1 MTDRENPDREAN
13 RFSARAARY
22 ARVGANMSGVAA
34 RYAGARFLGMDLDRG
49 QSAIELAAALGGLK
63 GPIMKVAQLISTIP
77 DALPPEYAAE
87 LAKLQSQAP
96 PMGWGFVK
104 RRMMAELGPD
114 WQRKFASFEHHP
126 AAAASLGQVHR
137 ARAHAGVELACKLQY
152 PDMQSA
158 VEADLQQLQW
168 IFAIHRRMDPAIDT
182 TEIAME
188 IGARIREEL
197 DYRRELKHAKLYGAM
212 LGGIDLIRVPRPWP
226 ELSTGRLLTLDWLEG
241 RRLLEHKSDAL
252 ASRNRL
258 ATAMFTAWWFPFSRY
273 GVIHGDPHL
282 GNYTVFQEGA
292 AGGSAPGGINL
303 LDYGCI
309 RIFPPRFVGGVV
321 DLYNGLLRGDDA
333 LVVHA
338 YETWGFRS
346 LTRELIDG
354 LNIWARFIY
363 GPLLDDR
370 VRTLA
375 DGVKPSEYG
384 RRQAFQVHQAL
395 KEKGPVRVPREFVF
409 MDRAAIGLGGVFLHL
424 GAELNFHR
432 LFNEA
437 IEDFSTARVTERQ
450 NAALA
455 AAGLSPSTESAG
467 ARPPPRSAL

>member
-1 MTDRENPDREAN
+1 MTDREAN

-34 RYAGARFLGMDLDRG
+34 RFAGARFFGVDLDRG
-49 QSAIELAAALGGLK
+49 KSAIELAAALGGLK

-114 WQRKFASFEHHP
+114 WARKFSSFEHHP

-137 ARAHAGVELACKLQY
+137 ARAHSGEDLACKLQY

-182 TEIAME
+182 TEIAKE
-188 IGARIREEL
+188 IGERIREEL
-197 DYRRELKHAKLYGAM
+197 DYRRELKHALLYGAM
-212 LGGIDLIRVPRPWP
+212 LSGIDLIRVPRPWP
-226 ELSTGRLLTLDWLEG
+226 EFSTGRLLTLDWLEG
-241 RRLLEHKSDAL
+241 RRLLEHRDDPL
-252 ASRNRL
+252 AARNRL

-282 GNYTVFQEGA
+282 GNYTVFQDGQAGGSA

-309 RIFPPRFVGGVV
+309 RIFPPKFVGGVV
-321 DLYNGLLRGDDA
+321 DLYHGLLRHDDA

-338 YETWGFRS
+338 YETWGFRR
-346 LTRELIDG
+346 LTRELIDA

-363 GPLLDDR
+363 GPLLEDR

-375 DGVKPSEYG
+375 DGVKPSDYG
-384 RRQAFQVHQAL
+384 RRQAFQVHRAL
-395 KEKGPVRVPREFVF
+395 KERGPVRVPREFVF

-424 GAELNFHR
+424 GAELNFYR

-437 IEDFSTARVTERQ
+437 IEDFSIARVSGRQ

-455 AAGLSPSTESAG
+455 AAGLEPGAG
-467 ARPPPRSAL
+467 V